1 MFEKFKNRYIA
12 MVAVIILL
20 FLLLTGYFF
29 IFMNNSAAELK
40 EIIGIVRDHGMNAI
54 FTETNGS
61 GSAAGIIAAET
72 GAAVYTLD
80 MAMAGESWLEAMYY
94 NIDTI
99 MPKLEK
105 QILKYRE
112 KIYQKRKQPVDIGK
126 APEFIEPSEMPVVR
140 NEDYEIAKT
149 KKFAIEAIELKEAIV
164 NLELTGHDFYLFLN
178 TATNQV
184 EAVYRRHD
192 GTIGHLQPYLA

>member
-1 MFEKFKNRYIA
+1 MKLEITCKNYRLTEGLRE
-12 MVAVIILL
+12 VITKKIQKLDKY
-20 FLLLTGYFF
+20 FPEDDASVKVVLTKQNKTTKMEISINYGGTP
-29 IFMNNSAAELK
+29 IRAEVEGK
-40 EIIGIVRDHGMNAI
+40 
-54 FTETNGS
+54 T
-61 GSAAGIIAAET
+61 
-72 GAAVYTLD
+72 
-80 MAMAGESWLEAMYY
+80 MYY

-112 KIYQKRKQPVDIGK
+112 KIYQKRKQPVDIGQS
-126 APEFIEPSEMPVVR
+126 PEFIAPSDMPIVR
-140 NEDYEIAKT
+140 SEDYEIAKT